1 MAKIYD
7 PITKEWVPVTNANGV
22 AIRDVSES
30 FQGAKNVEEA
40 LQYVAGDLAKK
51 DNNINEILNTLS
63 EQTEKIDWLMI
74 NGGGGGGTGSGG
86 SSAPTLTSRIVEDTF
101 IVDKGTDVILPLYF
115 TSPNLGDG
123 VLIVTVDDRDW
134 DSYPIKQGSNNV
146 NLGVLPKL
154 SNKVTVY
161 AKDRVGLMSN
171 PIEWTV
177 VCGGIDLTLDFDY
190 NVDYNVGSNIYM
202 PFNIYSPTKDP
213 VTLVMNINGEEKRI
227 PCVQGYNEYIFED
240 LNVGIHRIT
249 LQATDG
255 TFSSA
260 KITFNLVVLNS
271 DSLYLSTTFQN
282 GSGIE
287 YGVPVIIDYRISNPT
302 DEIMTVN
309 QYLDGD
315 LYKTLQSK
323 RGSYSWTLND
333 LTVKDGYRYRIE
345 VVTSTGERR
354 EISGSFDVIQ
364 GDFNPVQVN
373 TQGLVYRL
381 DASTRTN
388 QDLDKENPVY
398 EGIQAKLH
406 GFNFSSNGWIDGV
419 LKCNA
424 STYVEI
430 DYSPWGDNAPNGS
443 TIEVVFK
450 TENIGEDMARIF
462 NYTDTFT
469 NKGAFIGFDE
479 AKMCSISN
487 NAKVFLNADEWT
499 TVSFVLD
506 RKNKFA
512 KIFLN
517 GICTRAF
524 ALTDSGTGVETSLE
538 DFVVENKMYL
548 NCDNNL
554 ANGGSTEIKDFRIYR
569 RALTDD
575 EIVNNLIAQ
584 EKDLVK
590 QKLLYDFNYE
600 NKTLPTIRMYGDTT
614 NMTLENAV
622 PLRVKYIS
630 PNTEKYGQPF
640 DLPYCEVYWQGTSSL
655 DYVLKNYNI
664 RLKDENNAD
673 AYYTPYPN
681 GVKENL
687 FCLKADY
694 MESSHSRNVGIA
706 KFVENCMYDTKNPAQ
721 LKDSKV
727 RNCVEG
733 FPVLLYINDELQGV
747 YNFNTDRYSV
757 ATYGYTDP
765 DKHLVYEI
773 SANSDTTAGAFFKW
787 QPFVQGKLKYYK
799 SSISA
804 NNSFNNDN
812 GMASQYIKV
821 EPGSTITFTPG
832 NDITSTSSIELLT
845 YRDKDN
851 KRAGN
856 IRKGDNV
863 KLANDIN
870 YIRLNVYTS
879 ISNVPPI
886 VNING
891 KDYVLELTTNAK
903 DIETEYVDNLGS
915 DKPELEYYKADFR
928 SIYPSTRVAG
938 NDNFAEI
945 KRLVEWVHDASEEDF
960 RDNLDQYFNREYLLR
975 YYIFAMMFGAVDSLG
990 KNMKL
995 ASWDGRIWYPQV
1007 YDADTS
1013 IGLDNTGFLKFD
1025 MDIEVGDEGVYNTTN
1040 SQLWS
1045 KVKLLL
1051 WNEIKAEYSR
1061 MRNDRFTL
1069 ENIFKYIVDE
1079 QMDKIPAS
1087 FYNRDMQ
1094 TKYLNFGSSY
1104 LYALHGKGEQQIKYW
1119 LQGRLIYL
1127 DSLLG
1132 YNVSMSDYVT
1142 VRSSKLGE
1150 VYLDI
1155 QTFTPMYLTVR
1166 WRNTQDGSAD
1176 QVLRV
1181 RKGGTTRFSFN
1192 MPTATDQ
1199 EIRIYG
1205 GKHLK
1210 SLGDLSNLQPTTI
1223 LLAKAPNIKELVC
1236 HSPNLVNTD
1245 LSECINLRRVD
1256 LKDCTALGG
1265 GEVAQP
1271 VIDVTKCKNIDYV
1284 NCQNTQITAVITN
1297 ASGSN
1302 IKEIWYPNTIQE
1314 ISLMN
1319 CHNLTTVGLAN
1330 EHRCKKLKLVNC
1342 PKIEHFGDRVWQPT
1356 TQTYKYSNAYF
1367 FKGVTSLTLD
1377 NSYNVEVLDFEYG
1390 CEGLSELVLNNP
1402 KTHTIVLGVNT
1413 MNTDAWFTGTNTN
1426 FKDTYIT
1433 EANNLVIRDNGV
1445 VKNLI
1450 ITNGKE
1456 SGRKAFKVN
1465 NFDISGLIGLESFVS
1480 TIATLCNNLN
1490 LPLSLKD
1497 LRIDLAI
1504 DNGDKDPYWCYD
1516 TDFFEGW
1523 VSNNIWGT
1531 GNLGYNKCKVLSNLI
1546 FSMTTPLSKPNYTEE
1561 EDLRYVYD
1569 LEGLELEKF
1578 CLFGF
1583 NSPTSPNNYHYKVKY
1598 LEDFK
1603 VKFKNVNAKFTD
1615 TMMPFQDYWVK
1626 SIENCTLDY
1635 SEFEGGGLS
1644 YALCQVKEEDVEII
1658 LPNSYE
1664 NIQYYAKTLT
1674 GATLTNTLRWTDTL
1688 TSKFLNHI
1696 SSTKDLENINLIPQT
1711 SYEEDGVT
1719 IHSERVSGN
1728 QQTILGL
1735 GSNLRFIKELNMP
1748 NVTNLYRFMYGSTS
1762 PIEEIGKIIVNN
1774 CTSIQDGFRDNKTFK
1789 KLSYL
1794 QLSTTTNSS
1803 MSSLLYGCTNFEG
1816 SITVEG
1822 FGCSNMAHSFR
1833 ELPNIQGVNLDN
1845 YPIANSFHIDH
1856 AFRGISIPRLKLVG
1870 GASDLVYRSVN
1881 AYNTFQDSTIT
1892 ELDLSEFF
1900 FTGNIGEAFKGADIS
1915 SPLIIQGIV
1924 NLCQQLFLDFKGD
1937 LSDIDI
1943 SNLQFSGTNINV
1955 GGIFRN
1961 CRIKGETAQDLIYKL
1976 QDYPSISSMYD
1987 MFRDATFTDN
1997 LETFNLVFPLGVTN
2011 SSNIINGVTS
2021 IKNLTIDYSNLELVT
2036 HTQDLGKCTSLEE
2049 LTLKMPKFFCMM
2061 SHFDKEKQECIKTDI
2076 NSLTVLTNLP
2086 LSFKKLTFDNT
2097 NLVDGWFKFFWN
2109 GLDTS
2114 SLGIIVEN
2122 MPVQYMS
2129 TLKMAWY
2136 SNKVLMPGS
2145 SFEGKATSIDPN
2157 FIPNACDYYTLEL
2170 LEDLYENHIGDV
2182 RDLEGSYLINLHRK
2196 YMSITYGD
2204 LGKPI
2209 SLTLTPV
2216 PSETQER
2223 FTQHLTDLGWNVVP
2237 IH

>member
-7 PITKEWVPVTNANGV
+7 PITKEWVSVINANGV
-22 AIRDVSES
+22 AIKDISES
-30 FQGAKNVEEA
+30 FHGAKDVEEA
-40 LQYVAGDLAKK
+40 LQYVAGDLANK
-51 DNNINEILNTLS
+51 DNNIKEILNTLS

-123 VLIVTVDDRDW
+123 VLIVTVDDKDW

-227 PCVQGYNEYIFED
+227 PCVQGYNEYVFED

-271 DSLYLSTTFQN
+271 DSLYLSTTFQD
-282 GSGIE
+282 GSCVE

-302 DEIMTVN
+302 DEFLTVN

-406 GFNFSSNGWIDGV
+406 GFNFASNGWIDGV
-419 LKCNA
+419 LKCNV

-479 AKMCSISN
+479 AKMGSISN
-487 NAKVFLNADEWT
+487 TAKVFLNADEWT

-538 DFVVENKMYL
+538 DFVVNNKMYL

-575 EIVNNLIAQ
+575 EIVNNLISQ

-622 PLRVKYIS
+622 PMRVKYIS

-721 LKDSKV
+721 IKDSKV
-727 RNCVEG
+727 RNCIEG
-733 FPVLLYINDELQGV
+733 FPILLYINDELQGV

-799 SSISA
+799 SSISS

-851 KRAGN
+851 KRVGV
-856 IRKGDNV
+856 IGKGANNV

-870 YIRLNVYTS
+870 YIRLNVFTS
-879 ISNVPPI
+879 ISNVPPT

-891 KDYVLELTTNAK
+891 KDYILELTTNAI
-903 DIETEYVDNLGS
+903 DIETEYVNLVGS
-915 DKPELEYYKADFR
+915 NKSEIDYYKSDFR
-928 SIYPSTRVAG
+928 SIYPPTRVAG

-945 KRLVEWVHDASEEDF
+945 KRLVEWVNDASEEDF

-995 ASWDGRIWYPQV
+995 ATWDGRIWYPQV
-1007 YDADTS
+1007 YDADTT

-1025 MDIEVGDEGVYNTTN
+1025 MDIEVGDEGVYNTTS

-1079 QMDKIPAS
+1079 QMGKIPAS

-1176 QVLRV
+1176 QVLKV
-1181 RKGGTTRFSFN
+1181 KKGQTTRFSFN

-1199 EIRIYG
+1199 EIRIFG

-1210 SLGDLSNLQPTTI
+1210 SLGDLSNLQPTTV

-1256 LKDCTALGG
+1256 LKDCTSLGG
-1265 GEVAQP
+1265 GEAAQP
-1271 VIDVTKCKNIDYV
+1271 VINVTKCKNIDYV
-1284 NCQNTQITAVITN
+1284 NCQNTQITAVVTN
-1297 ASGSN
+1297 AKGSN
-1302 IKEIWYPNTIQE
+1302 IREIWYPDTIQE
-1314 ISLMN
+1314 ISLVN
-1319 CHNLTTVGLAN
+1319 CHNLVTIGLN
-1330 EHRCKKLKLVNC
+1330 KGHSCKKLKLVNC
-1342 PKIEHFGDRVWQPT
+1342 PKIEHFGNREWQTT

-1367 FKGVTSLTLD
+1367 LNGVSSLTLD

-1402 KTHTIVLGVNT
+1402 KTHTIKLGVNT
-1413 MNTDAWFTGTNTN
+1413 MESSDLYLNGNPN
-1426 FKDTYIT
+1426 FKDTYLT
-1433 EANNLVIRDNGV
+1433 EANDLVIRDNGV

-1450 ITNGKE
+1450 ITNGKHT
-1456 SGRKAFKVN
+1456 GRKLFKVN

-1480 TIATLCNNLN
+1480 SLSTLCTNLN

-1504 DNGDKDPYWCYD
+1504 DNGDKDPYWCYNI
-1516 TDFFEGW
+1516 DFCNGW
-1523 VSNNIWGT
+1523 SGGSMWGT
-1531 GNLGYNKCKVLSNLI
+1531 GNVGRGNKCKADSNLI
-1546 FSMTTPLSKPNYTEE
+1546 LSMTTPLSKPNYTEE

-1583 NSPTSPNNYHYKVKY
+1583 NSPTKYDNNHHYEGTKF
-1598 LEDFK
+1598 LSDFK
-1603 VKFKNVNAKFTD
+1603 VDFKNINAKFTD
-1615 TMMPFQDYWVK
+1615 TLMPFQDYWVNSVQGK
-1626 SIENCTLDY
+1626 LDY
-1635 SEFEGGGLS
+1635 SEFEGTGFS
-1644 YALCQVKEEDVEII
+1644 FALNNLNDENVEVV
-1658 LPNSYE
+1658 LPSSWD
-1664 NIQYYAKTLT
+1664 NIQYFNKTLT

-1696 SSTKDLENINLIPQT
+1696 SNTTDLENINLIPQN

-1719 IHSERVSGN
+1719 ICSDRVSRY
-1728 QQTILGL
+1728 QETILGL
-1735 GSNLRFIKELNMP
+1735 GSNLRFIKELNLP
-1748 NVTNLYRFMYGSTS
+1748 NVTSLGRFLYQNTS
-1762 PIEEIGKIIVNN
+1762 PIEEIGKIIAPKVELFNDACWDNTTLKRIDYIEVGQVKPCSFPNAFLN
-1774 CTSIQDGFRDNKTFK
+1774 CTNLVSPIEIKARISNLGSTFK
-1789 KLSYL
+1789 
-1794 QLSTTTNSS
+1794 
-1803 MSSLLYGCTNFEG
+1803 G
-1816 SITVEG
+1816 SKITE
-1822 FGCSNMAHSFR
+1822 
-1833 ELPNIQGVNLDN
+1833 INLDN
-1845 YPIANSFHIDH
+1845 STITTSGAHSR
-1856 AFRGISIPRLKLVG
+1856 AFEGVKNIPRLKLVSEG
-1870 GASDLVYRSVN
+1870 EITNYSIACDNMFLNASIR
-1881 AYNTFQDSTIT
+1881 
-1892 ELDLSEFF
+1892 ELDLTEFH
-1900 FTGNIGEAFKGADIS
+1900 FTGNHADCFNNFVTE
-1915 SPLIIQGIV
+1915 SPVVIQGKPNAVNSFFKNCASDMSTWDIRELDIYACTNLNSMFLGCTLTSQMAQEFMDKVSESSIV
-1924 NLCQQLFLDFKGD
+1924 NNCDHLFYNTKFTDDTEEITFTVKGGKYPKGVER
-1937 LSDIDI
+1937 II
-1943 SNLQFSGTNINV
+1943 ENANVTN
-1955 GGIFRN
+1955 
-1961 CRIKGETAQDLIYKL
+1961 LIY
-1976 QDYPSISSMYD
+1976 
-1987 MFRDATFTDN
+1987 
-1997 LETFNLVFPLGVTN
+1997 
-2011 SSNIINGVTS
+2011 
-2021 IKNLTIDYSNLELVT
+2021 DYSLWELFKYNNTHYLGGCPKLKSVT
-2036 HTQDLGKCTSLEE
+2036 F
-2049 LTLKMPKFFCMM
+2049 KMPKYVSLNDPNVTTIDKTNEIGLTFIWNLP
-2061 SHFDKEKQECIKTDI
+2061 SSIETIHFD
-2076 NSLTVLTNLP
+2076 NS
-2086 LSFKKLTFDNT
+2086 
-2097 NLVDGWFKFFWN
+2097 NLVDGWFSFGQILPKGKQVVQMKN
-2109 GLDTS
+2109 L
-2114 SLGIIVEN
+2114 
-2122 MPVQYMS
+2122 PVQFMPRIQ
-2129 TLKMAWY
+2129 LGWY
-2136 SNKVLMPGS
+2136 EDKCFAEGTTFHGNVEIGLPSQALIS
-2145 SFEGKATSIDPN
+2145 S
-2157 FIPNACDYYTLEL
+2157 YYTLFTKEVARDL
-2170 LEDLYENHIGDV
+2170 YLNHVGRPINPAHNTIRFRQTYKIINNLEDGRV
-2182 RDLEGSYLINLHRK
+2182 
-2196 YMSITYGD
+2196 
-2204 LGKPI
+2204 
-2209 SLTLTPV
+2209 TLTDQNFTT
-2216 PSETQER
+2216 EEYQEVV
-2223 FTQHLTDLGWNVVP
+2223 QHLTTLGWNVLK
-2237 IH
+2237 

>member
-398 EGIQAKLH
+398 EGIQATLH

-554 ANGGSTEIKDFRIYR
+554 ANGGSTEIKDFRVYR
-569 RALTDD
+569 RALSDD
-575 EIVNNLIAQ
+575 EIVNNLISQ

-622 PLRVKYIS
+622 PMRVKYIS

-727 RNCVEG
+727 RNCIEG
-733 FPVLLYINDELQGV
+733 FPILLYINDELQGV

-787 QPFVQGKLKYYK
+787 QPFIQGKLKYYK
-799 SSISA
+799 SSINLS
-804 NNSFNNDN
+804 NSFSNDN

-879 ISNVPPI
+879 ISNVPPT

-891 KDYVLELTTNAK
+891 KDYVLELTTNAI
-903 DIETEYVDNLGS
+903 DIETEYVDNVGS

-995 ASWDGRIWYPQV
+995 ATWDGRIWYPQV

-1504 DNGDKDPYWCYD
+1504 DNGDKDQYWCYD
-1516 TDFFEGW
+1516 NDFYNGW
-1523 VSNNIWGT
+1523 IGSNMWGT
-1531 GNLGYNKCKVLSNLI
+1531 GNIGYYKCKVLSNLI

-1583 NSPTSPNNYHYKVKY
+1583 NSPTSPNNYHYQVKY

-1688 TSKFLNHI
+1688 TSKFLNQI
-1696 SSTKDLENINLIPQT
+1696 SSTTDLENINLIPQT

-1719 IHSERVSGN
+1719 IHSERVSGY

-1748 NVTNLYRFMYGSTS
+1748 NVTRLYRFMYQNTS
-1762 PIEEIGKIIVNN
+1762 PVEEIGKIIAPKVEHFNETFYENTTIKRVNYVEVGQVN
-1774 CTSIQDGFRDNKTFK
+1774 TCTFNNAFRSCTSLT
-1789 KLSYL
+1789 
-1794 QLSTTTNSS
+1794 
-1803 MSSLLYGCTNFEG
+1803 G
-1816 SITVEG
+1816 SIEIKARINNLGYTFHNNLFTE
-1822 FGCSNMAHSFR
+1822 
-1833 ELPNIQGVNLDN
+1833 INLDN
-1845 YPIANSFHIDH
+1845 STITTSGTYYR
-1856 AFRGISIPRLKLVG
+1856 AFEGVNIPRLKLVSEG
-1870 GASDLVYRSVN
+1870 EITN
-1881 AYNTFQDSTIT
+1881 YNTTCDNMFLNASIR
-1892 ELDLSEFF
+1892 ELDLNEFY
-1900 FTGNIGEAFKGADIS
+1900 FTGNHASCFTGFTTESTNVKIQGKPNSMPSMFNGCKGDMSNWDFNNFNVSACVDVNRCFQGCTMSSSLAQYLMNKIS
-1915 SPLIIQGIV
+1915 ENPLIT
-1924 NLCQQLFLDFKGD
+1924 NCHALFYNSRFTDDNDNITFTVKGG
-1937 LSDIDI
+1937 STYRQIDNVVELNPHI
-1943 SNLQFSGTNINV
+1943 KRLIIDCSMQPRVSGFGSFSG
-1955 GGIFRN
+1955 
-1961 CRIKGETAQDLIYKL
+1961 
-1976 QDYPSISSMYD
+1976 
-1987 MFRDATFTDN
+1987 
-1997 LETFNLVFPLGVTN
+1997 
-2011 SSNIINGVTS
+2011 
-2021 IKNLTIDYSNLELVT
+2021 
-2036 HTQDLGKCTSLEE
+2036 CTSLEH
-2049 LTLKMPKFFCMM
+2049 LTLKLPKYL
-2061 SHFDKEKQECIKTDI
+2061 SSKDPVDGAIAKNGESDAITLISAVPQSLETIHFDQT
-2076 NSLTVLTNLP
+2076 
-2086 LSFKKLTFDNT
+2086 SFI
-2097 NLVDGWFKFFWN
+2097 DGWFKFGWMLPS
-2109 GLDTS
+2109 GKRVVK
-2114 SLGIIVEN
+2114 IEN
-2122 MPVQYMS
+2122 LPVNYMS
-2129 TLKMAWY
+2129 ALVLGWYEDKGLAEGSTFTGKLDCGLSANGFISYAYMLFTKSGAEDFYYNHVGTPRNETDNTLRCKN
-2136 SNKVLMPGS
+2136 S
-2145 SFEGKATSIDPN
+2145 
-2157 FIPNACDYYTLEL
+2157 YYTYTEAA
-2170 LEDLYENHIGDV
+2170 
-2182 RDLEGSYLINLHRK
+2182 EGVYQFSTHTFPTEEYQAMVL
-2196 YMSITYGD
+2196 
-2204 LGKPI
+2204 
-2209 SLTLTPV
+2209 
-2216 PSETQER
+2216 
-2223 FTQHLTDLGWNVVP
+2223 HLTSLGWNV
-2237 IH
+2237 IG